1 MDLASLGRALSH
13 RNFRLFIF
21 GQGVS
26 LIGTWMQQ
34 VALSWLVFLLTGASP
49 ESSFWLGLV
58 NFCGQAPAL
67 VLAPF
72 AGVFVDRWNRH
83 RLLLVTQTLMM
94 LQAFFLAALT
104 LSGRADIPWLIGL
117 STFLGLLNVFDMT
130 ARQAFYTEM
139 LDRRED
145 LANAIALNS
154 SIVNGSRLVGPAL
167 AGLLLAETSAGVC
180 FAVNGV
186 SYLAVLAA
194 LLAMRLPAR
203 DRPPVRGR
211 VLHGLREGLAY
222 SLGFAPIRSILLL
235 LSLVSLLGMSYSV
248 LLPVFASDVLHGGPT
263 TYGLLGAATG
273 VGALAGALFLAA
285 RHSVLGLGRWIA
297 LTPALFGAALIG
309 FSFSKELWLSL
320 PLLTV
325 AGFAMMVQ
333 MASSNTV
340 LQTIVEED
348 KRGRVMSLY
357 TMAFLGSAPLGSLLA
372 GWLADAVGPQK
383 MVRLGGACCVVGS
396 LLFATQ
402 LPRLRAMVRPIYIRM
417 GILPEVAT
425 GIGAASEVTVPPEEQ

>member
-13 RNFRLFIF
+13 RNFRLFVF

-34 VALSWLVFLLTGASP
+34 VALAWLVFVLTGSSSQ
-49 ESSFWLGLV
+49 SSFWLGLV
-58 NFCGQAPAL
+58 GFCGQAPAL
-67 VLAPF
+67 LLAPF
-72 AGVFVDRWNRH
+72 AGVIVDRANRH

-94 LQAFFLAALT
+94 LQAFGVAALAF
-104 LSGRADIPWLIGL
+104 SGRADVPSLVAL
-117 STFLGLLNVFDMT
+117 SLFLGVVNVFDMT

-203 DRPPVRGR
+203 PRPPVRGR
-211 VLHGLREGLAY
+211 IVAGLREGLAY
-222 SLGFAPIRSILLL
+222 ALGFAPIRSILLL
-235 LSLVSLLGMSYSV
+235 LSLVSLMGMSYAV

-263 TYGLLGAATG
+263 TYGLLTAASG
-273 VGALAGALFLAA
+273 VGALAGALLLAA
-285 RHSVLGLGRWIA
+285 RHSVLGLGRWITF
-297 LTPALFGAALIG
+297 TPALFGAALIG
-309 FSFSKELWLSL
+309 FSFSTTLWLSL

-357 TMAFLGSAPLGSLLA
+357 TMAFLGTAPLGSLLA
-372 GWLADAVGPQK
+372 GWLADVIGPPK
-383 MVRLGGACCVVGS
+383 MVRLGGACCVLGS
-396 LLFATQ
+396 ALFATQ
-402 LPRLRAMVRPIYIRM
+402 LPRLRA
-417 GILPEVAT
+417 
-425 GIGAASEVTVPPEEQ
+425 

>member
-1 MDLASLGRALSH
+1 
-13 RNFRLFIF
+13 
-21 GQGVS
+21 
-26 LIGTWMQQ
+26 MQQ
-34 VALSWLVFLLTGASP
+34 VALAWLVFELTGASA

-58 NFCGQAPAL
+58 GFCGQAPAL

-94 LQAFFLAALT
+94 LQAFAVAVLAFT
-104 LSGRADIPWLIGL
+104 GKADIPSLVAL
-117 STFLGLLNVFDMT
+117 SLFLGLLNVFDMT
-130 ARQAFYTEM
+130 ARQAFYSEM

-167 AGLLLAETSAGVC
+167 AGVLLAETSAAVC
-180 FAVNGV
+180 FVVNGV

-203 DRPPVRGR
+203 PRPPARGR
-211 VLHGLREGLAY
+211 VLEGLREGMSYA
-222 SLGFAPIRSILLL
+222 LGFAPIRAILLL

-248 LLPVFASDVLHGGPT
+248 LLPVFASDVLHGNPT
-263 TYGLLGAATG
+263 TYGLLGAASG
-273 VGALAGALFLAA
+273 VGALAGALMLAA
-285 RHSVLGLGRWIA
+285 RASVLGLGRWIT
-297 LTPALFGAALIG
+297 LMPALFGVALVG
-309 FSFSKELWLSL
+309 FSFSTRLWLSL
-320 PLLTV
+320 PLLAV

-340 LQTIVEED
+340 LQTIVDED

-357 TMAFLGSAPLGSLLA
+357 TMAFLGTAPLGSLLA
-372 GWLADAVGPQK
+372 GWLADVIGPQK

-402 LPRLRAMVRPIYIRM
+402 LSRLRAMVRPIYVRM
-417 GILPEVAT
+417 GILPEMAA
-425 GIGAASEVTVPPEEQ
+425 GIGAASDLTVPPEKT